1 VALAGIFIVNADNH
15 KLFHSLLT
23 GRALPA
29 VIVSALAGL
38 ATLALVYG
46 HRFEPARYCA
56 ALAVLF
62 RLAVSGRFRED
73 ESGPVEHLTRQP
85 RGVRIRVLAR
95 LAVACLIA
103 GFGLL
108 NLADA
113 QWAHAVGIV
122 CLFAFILTA
131 FRAIIH
137 AALDEQPATSQ
148 L

>member
-1 VALAGIFIVNADNH
+1 M
-15 KLFHSLLT
+15 
-23 GRALPA
+23 
-29 VIVSALAGL
+29 
-38 ATLALVYG
+38 
-46 HRFEPARYCA
+46 
-56 ALAVLF
+56 
-62 RLAVSGRFRED
+62 
-73 ESGPVEHLTRQP
+73 EHLTRQP

-108 NLADA
+108 NLADG